1 MIRQHRE
8 GPMTTRMAVPF
19 ALNHITAPRLTCHQL
34 IDLASELDCVGVEL
48 RDDLIDKKLSDHA
61 LFGGE
66 DPAAIGA
73 YARERSVRLLGLS
86 EIYGFN
92 KWSPE
97 MADKV
102 RSLVAKAERSGAESI
117 SLIPRNDAPV
127 QSPGERAIDL
137 RTALAAI
144 LPILAEAG
152 ILALIEPL
160 GFTTSSLKYKREAVE
175 AIKAVGGKKHY
186 RLVHDTFHHHL
197 AGESEYFP
205 EYTGIVHISGV
216 SEQQICV
223 EQMRDEHRILVDE
236 EDRLRNVDQIRD
248 LTARGYAGPFSYE
261 AFSPVVHASAE
272 PEQQLGR
279 SFAYLRSA
287 LH

>member
-1 MIRQHRE
+1 MSI
-8 GPMTTRMAVPF
+8 PF

-48 RDDLIDKKLSDHA
+48 RNDLIDKKLSHHT
-61 LFGGE
+61 LFNGE
-66 DPAAIGA
+66 DPAAVGA
-73 YARERSVRLLGLS
+73 YARERNVRLLGLS

-127 QSPGERAIDL
+127 QSPDERAANL

-144 LPILAEAG
+144 LPMVAEAG
-152 ILALIEPL
+152 IFALIEPL
-160 GFTTSSLKYKREAVE
+160 GFTTSSLRYKREAVD
-175 AIKAVGGKKHY
+175 AIEAVGGEKHF

-197 AGESEYFP
+197 AGETEYFP
-205 EYTGIVHISGV
+205 EYTGIVHISGL
-216 SEQQICV
+216 SEQQIDV

-236 EDRLRNVDQIRD
+236 EDRLGNVDQLRD
-248 LTARGYAGPFSYE
+248 LMEQGYAGAFSYE

-272 PEQQLGR
+272 PQEQLSR

-287 LH
+287 IA